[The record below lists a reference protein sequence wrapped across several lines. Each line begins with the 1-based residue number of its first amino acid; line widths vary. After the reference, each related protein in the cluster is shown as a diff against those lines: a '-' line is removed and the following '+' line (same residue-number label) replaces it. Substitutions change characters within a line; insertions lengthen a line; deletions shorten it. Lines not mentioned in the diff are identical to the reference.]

1 MNDKLRYAT
10 AEEFYV
16 AINRSM
22 LGDDRKCFLSE
33 YSIDDYENMNHTI
46 LMHNGY
52 AGFAIKDGDIVSVFN
67 SKQNPVRQSL
77 DTMIPAAISLGGG
90 EA

>member
-1 MNDKLRYAT
+1 
-10 AEEFYV
+10 
-16 AINRSM
+16 
-22 LGDDRKCFLSE
+22 
-33 YSIDDYENMNHTI
+33 MNHTI
-46 LMHNGY
+46 LMHNSY